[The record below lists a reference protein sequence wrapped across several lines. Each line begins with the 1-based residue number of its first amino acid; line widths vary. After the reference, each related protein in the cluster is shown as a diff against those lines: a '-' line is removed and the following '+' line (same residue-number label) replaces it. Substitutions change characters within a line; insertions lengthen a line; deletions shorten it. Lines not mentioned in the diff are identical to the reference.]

1 MIKKSHEIKFRF
13 RLEAGQYEN
22 VSVKEWVSAFKPR
35 NRFIEIEFDYN
46 EAPTGSDVSTKAA
59 ENKGNGD
66 EAVEKSRAS
75 QRTCLPMAL
84 LVCSSVSNRFEN
96 EADEDRDIGRLR
108 SSMVIPR
115 GRVARR
121 FRVSRRY
128 LASRR
133 RQHERQ

>member
-1 MIKKSHEIKFRF
+1 MIKKSHETKFRF
-13 RLEAGQYEN
+13 RLEAGKYEN

-59 ENKGNGD
+59 ENKGNGE

-84 LVCSSVSNRFEN
+84 LVAVS
-96 EADEDRDIGRLR
+96 AI
-108 SSMVIPR
+108 
-115 GRVARR
+115 
-121 FRVSRRY
+121 
-128 LASRR
+128 ASRMR
-133 RQHERQ
+133 PTRIGILVDCAALW